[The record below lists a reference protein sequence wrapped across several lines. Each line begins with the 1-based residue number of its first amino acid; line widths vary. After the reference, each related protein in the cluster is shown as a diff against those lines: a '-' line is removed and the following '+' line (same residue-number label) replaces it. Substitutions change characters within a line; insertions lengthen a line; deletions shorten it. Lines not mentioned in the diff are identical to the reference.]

1 MCGGLL
7 HNQEMLRITR
17 KNPVTLET
25 MHLVLAVEYIVY
37 ARLYSFWLLLFFLFF
52 LGGFFH
58 FVFIQESWILA
69 SSTFRIILHN
79 TFKIII

>member
-25 MHLVLAVEYIVY
+25 MHLVLTVEYIVY

-52 LGGFFH
+52 LGGFF
-58 FVFIQESWILA
+58 ILFLYKKVGFWPLA
-69 SSTFRIILHN
+69 HSE
-79 TFKIII
+79 

>member
-17 KNPVTLET
+17 KNPVTSET

-52 LGGFFH
+52 LGGFF
-58 FVFIQESWILA
+58 ILFLYKKVGFCPLA
-69 SSTFRIILHN
+69 HSE
-79 TFKIII
+79 

>member
-52 LGGFFH
+52 WG
-58 FVFIQESWILA
+58 VFSFCFYTRKLD
-69 SSTFRIILHN
+69 FGL
-79 TFKIII
+79 

>member
-52 LGGFFH
+52 LGGFF
-58 FVFIQESWILA
+58 ILFLYKKVGFWPLA
-69 SSTFRIILHN
+69 YSE
-79 TFKIII
+79 

>member
-52 LGGFFH
+52 LGGFSFC
-58 FVFIQESWILA
+58 FYTRKLDFGL
-69 SSTFRIILHN
+69 
-79 TFKIII
+79 